1 MTRKLIGQVFWDNEM
16 EIAELIVNT
25 ETLNDTDML
34 MQVCSDIDVDTD
46 SLRNEAYQQVKRRK
60 K

>member
-46 SLRNEAYQQVKRRK
+46 SLRNEAYQQVKRREK
-60 K
+60 